1 MYPPILGHP
10 RVTKGAG
17 PAGLQVLCEEGSPQ
31 CSRCP
36 LPGPEASPMEQ
47 GPLAE
52 TSRLD
57 EEAVVRAPRGF
68 PGLAGG
74 IPVGPLFVVRVWSP
88 HPSLRALTLTPRRT
102 WDSPLP
108 PAETPPLTPPRQ
120 RL

>member
-1 MYPPILGHP
+1 
-10 RVTKGAG
+10 
-17 PAGLQVLCEEGSPQ
+17 
-31 CSRCP
+31 
-36 LPGPEASPMEQ
+36 MEQ

-88 HPSLRALTLTPRRT
+88 HPSLRVLTLTPGRT
-102 WDSPLP
+102 SDTPLCP
-108 PAETPPLTPPRQ
+108 PEALPLTPNPHSLWDPDVRKCCLGSSRPAVAQ
-120 RL
+120 G